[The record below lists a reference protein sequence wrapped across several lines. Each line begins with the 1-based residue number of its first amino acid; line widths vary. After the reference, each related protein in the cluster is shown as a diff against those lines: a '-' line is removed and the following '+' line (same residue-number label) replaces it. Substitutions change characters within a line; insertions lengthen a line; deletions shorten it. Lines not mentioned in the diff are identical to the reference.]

1 MPYFDLFNEAMN
13 SLQFELQNATGL
25 NVVTDPERINPPCV
39 LINAPTWEAINWNVV
54 RIDYPIQV
62 ITQGVGDIYSLQTVL
77 AMCANILGMK
87 SGVKDG
93 RPNIID
99 VGGTQMPCYDIT
111 ISVEASTK

>member
-1 MPYFDLFNEAMN
+1 MPYFDLFNEAME
-13 SLQFELQNATGL
+13 SLQFQIASATGL
-25 NVVTDPERINPPCV
+25 IVVMDPEKINPPCV
-39 LINAPTWEAINWNVV
+39 LMNAPTWEAINWNVV
-54 RIDYPIQV
+54 RIDVPIQV
-62 ITQGVGDIYSLQTVL
+62 IAQGVGDIYSLQSVL
-77 AMCANILGMK
+77 SMCASILGMK

>member
-1 MPYFDLFNEAMN
+1 MPYFDLFNEAMQD
-13 SLQFELQNATGL
+13 LQFALQSATGL
-25 NVVTDPERINPPCV
+25 STVTDPEKINPPCI

-62 ITQGVGDIYSLQTVL
+62 IAQGVGDIYSLQTVL
-77 AMCANILGMK
+77 GMCAQVLTAQ